1 MLGCLAGRNANP
13 RYTCS
18 ANCAVTIGCPCGT
31 AEVTA
36 GTAKRV
42 EQMFHLNA
50 ESVKKQLE
58 LTHQLDFLK
67 YPNHPAIVKHEI
79 PLSIGGGMGSHAR

>member
-1 MLGCLAGRNANP
+1 M
-13 RYTCS
+13 
-18 ANCAVTIGCPCGT
+18 
-31 AEVTA
+31 A

-42 EQMFHLNA
+42 EQMFHL
-50 ESVKKQLE
+50 KKQLE